1 MILPAHTQRL
11 IRNRGMAALYG
22 IAAEHDCDLSDVLDI
37 LVTAPFSAPLSTTRI
52 PSVSGPDSAETAIL
66 STTPNSPSQP
76 EVPTHAT
83 AAQAD
88 GEVVAS
94 QPSSPSVDLT
104 GLAAHEQ
111 GPSPSPS
118 PMANAPEPES
128 RSTVSRQPGS
138 GDFLP
143 KAKKAP
149 KPPKEPKPPRRI
161 TNRQRVRECH
171 EAHPDWT
178 AQQVADETGLSKDN
192 VWTIASQIK
201 IKWPDRK
208 ASTTEALQRATA
220 KPQEPE
226 AAPDA
231 SEAQPSPE
239 QPPATTAD
247 DLNERLIALHTA
259 EPTLTRPELARRL
272 GVTVGK
278 VNYRVERL
286 SLDVPHSRRTDDE
299 PFTPEV
305 IPPANP
311 QKPVAPPPPP
321 TGTLTDRVRALHEQ
335 HPTWTARMIA
345 NELGANVNN
354 VSTLLAQVRGAPSA
368 GPAQRQ
374 QFTGRMDMI
383 NHYSEVA
390 KRLGKPS

>member
-1 MILPAHTQRL
+1 MILSEHHVRA
-11 IRNRGMAALYG
+11 IRHKIRAAGHL
-22 IAAEHDCDLSDVLDI
+22 IAAEYDCELSDVLDI
-37 LVTAPFSAPLSTTRI
+37 AVTAPFT
-52 PSVSGPDSAETAIL
+52 
-66 STTPNSPSQP
+66 PSQP
-76 EVPTHAT
+76 SPPPSAADTPETHAPGVQT
-83 AAQAD
+83 D
-88 GEVVAS
+88 GEDRQS
-94 QPSSPSVDLT
+94 SSLPSSPSVDLS

-111 GPSPSPS
+111 GPTPSPS

-178 AQQVADETGLSKDN
+178 ADQIAEDIGLGAQQVR
-192 VWTIASQIK
+192 VIASQTSIK
-201 IKWPDRK
+201 LPRPY
-208 ASTTEALQRATA
+208 TA

-231 SEAQPSPE
+231 SEAQPAPE
-239 QPPATTAD
+239 QSPATTAD

-311 QKPVAPPPPP
+311 QKPVAPPPPR

-345 NELGANVNN
+345 NELGANVNS
-354 VSTLLAQVRGAPSA
+354 VSTLLAQVRGTPSA